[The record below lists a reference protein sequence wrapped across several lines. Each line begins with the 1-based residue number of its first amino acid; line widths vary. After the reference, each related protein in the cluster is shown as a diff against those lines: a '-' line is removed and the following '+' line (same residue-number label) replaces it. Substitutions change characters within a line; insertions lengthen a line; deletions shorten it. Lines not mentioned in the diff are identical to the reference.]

1 MKNSLPWWKS
11 GILYQIYPRSFADS
25 NSDGI
30 GDLNGIR
37 SRLDY
42 LADLGVNG
50 LWLSPI
56 FPSPDV
62 DFGYDVSDFC
72 SIDPKYGTMEDFD
85 ALLEDAHR
93 IGMRIILDMV
103 MNHTSDQ
110 HPWFQRASSSRDDPY
125 HDWYLWKHPAADGK
139 EPNNWRSVTGG
150 SGWEYVPAVDRY
162 YFHMFYKQQPDLN
175 WRNQDLQDEMLRI
188 FRFWLDKGVD
198 GYRLDVFN
206 LFYKDE
212 AFRNNPP
219 KFGLRP
225 FDQQNHIYDVNR
237 PEMLPFLEK
246 IRKIA
251 DEKPGRYLVG
261 EPFTASSPIRMMNI
275 RRSIIAARYC
285 GDKLLHATFCFDL
298 LHSPWNAVQFRKAI
312 QEWENAL
319 NGKAWPTYVLG
330 NHDNPRLASR
340 YGDDDKDS
348 RCKAAAVILLT
359 LRGTPFVYY
368 GDEIGM
374 RDISLKREQI
384 KDPVGLRYWPIYKGR
399 DGCRAPMQWS
409 DDEQAGFTNSTQP
422 WLPVHPDY
430 AKRNVERQSQSKNS
444 LLNLYKQ
451 LVQLRSQHRVF
462 LDGELKIIDGLPP
475 AVLGY
480 LRSGY
485 EEKAMVLVNFSQKR
499 IFLPL
504 PEGDDATWS
513 VLLSSQPAATNP
525 IINNQISLKANEAVI
540 FISNPVQR

>member
-1 MKNSLPWWKS
+1 MSASTPWWKT
-11 GILYQIYPRSFADS
+11 GIIYQIYPRSFADS
-25 NSDGI
+25 NDDGI

-42 LADLGVNG
+42 LAELGVNG

-62 DFGYDVSDFC
+62 DFGYDVSDFYG
-72 SIDPKYGTMEDFD
+72 IDAKYGTMDDFE
-85 ALLEDAHR
+85 ALLEEAHR
-93 IGMRIILDMV
+93 KGMRVILDMV

-110 HPWFQRASSSRDDPY
+110 HVWFKRASSSREDPF
-125 HDWYLWKHPAADGK
+125 HDWYLWQDAAADGK

-175 WRNQDLQDEMLRI
+175 WRNQEMQEEMLRI

-225 FDQQNHIYDVNR
+225 FDQQNHIHDVNQ
-237 PEMLPFLEK
+237 PEMEPLLK
-246 IRKIA
+246 KMRKIA
-251 DEKPGRYLVG
+251 DEKEGRYLVG
-261 EPFTASSPIRMMNI
+261 EPFTASSPIRMMNV
-275 RRSIIAARYC
+275 RRAVIAARYC
-285 GDKLLHATFCFDL
+285 GDDLLHATFCFDL
-298 LHSPWNAVQFRKAI
+298 LHSPWNADQFKKAI
-312 QEWENAL
+312 QEWESAL
-319 NGKAWPTYVLG
+319 DGKAWPTHVIG
-330 NHDNPRLASR
+330 NHDNPRPASR
-340 YGDDDKDS
+340 YGDDEKDS
-348 RCKAAAVILLT
+348 RSKAAAVILLT
-359 LRGTPFVYY
+359 LRGTPFIYY

-374 RDISLKREQI
+374 RDINLKREQI

-409 DDEQAGFTNSTQP
+409 HDEQGGFTGNHQP
-422 WLPVHPDY
+422 WLPLHPDY
-430 AKRNVERQSQSKNS
+430 TKRNVKRQSQEKDS

-451 LVQLRSQHRVF
+451 LIHQRVQHKIFV
-462 LDGELKIIDGLPP
+462 DGDLKFIEGLPP
-475 AVLGY
+475 AILGY
-480 LRSGY
+480 LRSGN
-485 EEKAMVLVNFSQKR
+485 EGKAMVLVNFSQKR
-499 IFLPL
+499 LLLPL
-504 PEGDDATWS
+504 PEAGDTEWS
-513 VLLSSQPAATNP
+513 MLLSSQPAATNP
-525 IINNQISLKANEAVI
+525 LMDKKISLKANEAVV
-540 FISNPVQR
+540 FISKTVQR